1 MLATLEADR
10 IRVAELQTQI
20 LQLERSL
27 SELQIQHSQAQERL
41 DSYRYPVLTLPPEI
55 VCKIFIHF
63 LPTYPG
69 FPPLTG
75 ILSPTLLTQICQ
87 RWREI
92 ALETPALWRATALS
106 NNVFG
111 FPWNLQAKQ
120 FDIWLERSRDCPLAL
135 SLFTCVGDD
144 WAAVELIATVVPH
157 RTRWEYLEFYGS
169 ILHLRA
175 LGEGAMPLL
184 QHLDLTLNVYYSDDV
199 ASKLAIFREAPLLRT
214 VIISNTAAALVI
226 LPWMQLTSLTFLP
239 AYLDEC
245 VPFLQ
250 QTSNL
255 VHCKLFVAKG
265 LGKLGLQTRVV
276 LPYLESLTMIA
287 QGGKDNFGRTYIP
300 ENWVARVL
308 QRLTVL
314 ETFLDPEPVNS
325 MVVFISRLGCNLKEM
340 HITGRRE
347 VSKKSYC
354 GAFPS
359 IREFSFDPEDSDSD
373 SESDLS
379 SGESSFES

>member
-27 SELQIQHSQAQERL
+27 SELRLQHSQAQQRL
-41 DSYRYPVLTLPPEI
+41 DSYRYPVLMLPPEI
-55 VCKIFIHF
+55 VCEIFIHF

-106 NNVFG
+106 NTVFG

-120 FDIWLERSRDCPLAL
+120 FDIWLERSRDCPLVL
-135 SLFTCVGDD
+135 SLLTCMGDD
-144 WAAVELIATVVPH
+144 RAAVELIATVVPH
-157 RTRWEYLEFYGS
+157 HARWEYLEFYGS

-184 QHLDLTLNVYYSDDV
+184 QYLDLTLNVYYSDDV
-199 ASKLAIFREAPLLRT
+199 ARLLRT

-287 QGGKDNFGRTYIP
+287 QGSKDNFSRTYIP
-300 ENWVARVL
+300 ENWVARAL
-308 QRLTVL
+308 QRLTVP

-325 MVVFISRLGCNLKEM
+325 MAVFISRLGCNLKEM
-340 HITGRRE
+340 HITGRRK
-347 VSKKSYC
+347 VSKKSYRE
-354 GAFPS
+354 AFPS
-359 IREFSFDPEDSDSD
+359 IREFSFDPEDSDSE
-373 SESDLS
+373 SESDVS
-379 SGESSFES
+379 SGESSFESEG

>member
-27 SELQIQHSQAQERL
+27 SELRIQHSQAQQRL
-41 DSYRYPVLTLPPEI
+41 NSYRYPVLTLPPEI
-55 VCKIFIHF
+55 VSEIFIHF

-69 FPPLTG
+69 FPPLAGT
-75 ILSPTLLTQICQ
+75 LSPTLLTQICR

-92 ALETPALWRATALS
+92 ALETPALRRAIGLS
-106 NNVFG
+106 NNVVG
-111 FPWNLQAKQ
+111 FPWNLQAEQ
-120 FDIWLERSRDCPLAL
+120 FDIWLERSRACPLAL
-135 SLFTCVGDD
+135 SLTCIGDD
-144 WAAVELIATVVPH
+144 WAAAERIATVVPH
-157 RTRWEYLEFYGS
+157 RARWEYLEFYGS

-175 LGEGAMPLL
+175 LGEGTMPLL
-184 QHLDLTLNVYYSDDV
+184 RHLDLTLNIYYLDDV
-199 ASKLAIFREAPLLRT
+199 ASKLAFFREAPLLRT
-214 VIISNTAAALVI
+214 VIINNTAAARVI
-226 LPWMQLTSLTFLP
+226 LPWTQLTSLTFLP

-255 VHCKLFVAKG
+255 VHCELFVAKG
-265 LGKLGLQTRVV
+265 LGELGLQTQVV

-287 QGGKDNFGRTYIP
+287 EGGEDNFGRTYIP
-300 ENWVARVL
+300 ENWVACAL
-308 QRLTVL
+308 QRLTVP

-325 MVVFISRLGCNLKEM
+325 MAVFISRLGCNLKEM

-347 VSKKSYC
+347 VSKKSYHE
-354 GAFPS
+354 AFPS
-359 IREFSFDPEDSDSD
+359 IREFSFDTEDSASE

-379 SGESSFES
+379 SGGSSFESE

>member
-1 MLATLEADR
+1 MLTTLEADR

-27 SELQIQHSQAQERL
+27 SELRLQHSQAQQRL
-41 DSYRYPVLTLPPEI
+41 DSYRYPVLMLPPEI
-55 VCKIFIHF
+55 VCEIFIHF

-75 ILSPTLLTQICQ
+75 ILSPTLLTQIS
-87 RWREI
+87 
-92 ALETPALWRATALS
+92 LS
-106 NNVFG
+106 NTVFG

-135 SLFTCVGDD
+135 SLFTCMGDD
-144 WAAVELIATVVPH
+144 RAAVELIATVVPH
-157 RTRWEYLEFYGS
+157 RARWEYLEFYGS

-184 QHLDLTLNVYYSDDV
+184 RHLDLTLNVYYSDDV
-199 ASKLAIFREAPLLRT
+199 ARLLRT
-214 VIISNTAAALVI
+214 VIISNTAAARVI

-265 LGKLGLQTRVV
+265 LGKLGLQTQVV

-287 QGGKDNFGRTYIP
+287 QGSKDNFGRTYIP
-300 ENWVARVL
+300 ENWVARAL
-308 QRLTVL
+308 QRLTVP

-325 MVVFISRLGCNLKEM
+325 MAVFISRLGCNLKEM
-340 HITGRRE
+340 HITGRRK
-347 VSKKSYC
+347 VLKKSYRE
-354 GAFPS
+354 AFLS
-359 IREFSFDPEDSDSD
+359 IRELSFDH
-373 SESDLS
+373 
-379 SGESSFES
+379 